1 MHTTHTPRPRPDR
14 PKPTRRILGA
24 TCAAAIA
31 ATLAGCAP
39 RPVEESL
46 RIEFMP
52 EPGSDV
58 RMEIRAEVELNR
70 DAADEDD
77 EAVRR
82 QIDQVAAELAG
93 GTGPWHERFDRL
105 GNPASDGIDLG
116 EEKGELSRFQ
126 RWAVMTDPGPALAD
140 FFADTQIAPTYEVSG
155 SPASAAGQP
164 PLPRTVTLTFK
175 PAGESPSTGVE
186 LNDARRELL
195 KVANTI
201 VQLQSTVDEMWT
213 YLEQNPQKRRSWIG
227 FLALGDDEGLD
238 ELEADLSAYEEELW
252 ARLLEDTF
260 SALWPEEAIDGDQF
274 GLYQAL
280 DEVLHAFP
288 ASVTVKPDGEVVEA
302 VGFHEAEDAWAL
314 AAGDISRAVADVLE
328 ETISPNFA
336 RFWATVDLQD
346 FFRGSRATGTNDD
359 AGCDRDCQLDEILAG
374 PFLVHPAEASDIAEE
389 LEKALTPLGEYR
401 LRWIRR
407 P

>member
-1 MHTTHTPRPRPDR
+1 MHPTHTLRPRPDR
-14 PKPTRRILGA
+14 PYPTRRILGA
-24 TCAAAIA
+24 TCAAAVA
-31 ATLAGCAP
+31 AMLAGCAP

-46 RIEFMP
+46 RIEFKP
-52 EPGSDV
+52 GPGSDV

-70 DAADEDD
+70 DAADADD
-77 EAVRR
+77 EAVRQR
-82 QIDQVAAELAG
+82 IEQVAAELAD

-126 RWAVMTDPGPALAD
+126 RWAVMTDPGSALAD
-140 FFADTQIAPTYEVSG
+140 FFADTRIVPAYEVSG
-155 SPASAAGQP
+155 GHASAAGQP
-164 PLPRTVTLTFK
+164 PLPRTVTLTFR
-175 PAGESPSTGVE
+175 PAGEFAPTDVE
-186 LNDARRELL
+186 LADPRRELL
-195 KVANTI
+195 KVANAI
-201 VQLQSTVDEMWT
+201 VRLQDTVDEMWT
-213 YLEQNPQKRRSWIG
+213 YLEQNPRKRRRWIA

-252 ARLLEDTF
+252 TRLLDDTF

-274 GLYQAL
+274 GLYEEL

-288 ASVTVKPDGEVVEA
+288 ANVTVKPDGEVVEA

-314 AAGDISRAVADVLE
+314 AAGDISRAVVDVLE

-346 FFRGSRATGTNDD
+346 FFRGSRATGTNDE

-374 PFLVHPAEASDIAEE
+374 PFLVHPAEASDIAEK

-401 LRWIRR
+401 LRWIR